1 MLELLLQK
9 LRLQPLGLGHGLA
22 AASTHLYCCRGSSF
36 PVLVSQSLEASTRTM
51 LRKRKKFTCQQ
62 MPTVGLSPAGTRPSN
77 RKQAALGG
85 SQALFPGKGWE
96 VELWGSHHDS
106 SQDGDLINPL
116 HVPRAEVPA
125 PEESGEEPLEMPAG
139 TGENCWLMV
148 PVPPSHRPHLPSS
161 HPSPLCHLQ
170 VSLAGRNPEFG

>member
-85 SQALFPGKGWE
+85 SQALFPGKGGE
-96 VELWGSHHDS
+96 VEPWGSHHDS

-125 PEESGEEPLEMPAG
+125 PEESGEEPLEMLQSLVRTAG
-139 TGENCWLMV
+139 
-148 PVPPSHRPHLPSS
+148 
-161 HPSPLCHLQ
+161 
-170 VSLAGRNPEFG
+170 